1 MKNKIITFFTLFTL
15 IISSNSYAFTSLT
28 IWNNLETEAVN
39 SQPLEN
45 YLNLESESAI
55 LLETQ
60 TGQILFEKNPHEKLR
75 PASVTKIMSLLLI
88 MEALDRGDITLETP
102 ISCSENASSM
112 GGSQIW
118 LDSTESLTV
127 HEMLKA
133 ICIVS
138 ANDCTVAMAEY
149 LCGTEELF
157 VQKMNEKAKELKMHD
172 TNFKNCHGI
181 DEDDHLTSSYDIGIM
196 TRELLLKHPEITTYT
211 SIWMDSLRDGKSELV
226 NTNKLIRTYEG
237 ATGLKTGSTSL
248 ALYNLSATA
257 TRNNLSLIA
266 IVLRAPTPK
275 IRFSE
280 AKLLL
285 DYGFNT
291 YYLKE
296 ICKENQLYKTI
307 KINKGVEE
315 ELNIIY
321 ESNVNILSKIGSS
334 SEITE
339 NISLPES
346 IEAPVYKGDIVG
358 KISYL
363 KDNIEISSVNL
374 IAEKDIPKLSFIS
387 IFKELTLSCF
397 SLLR

>member
-1 MKNKIITFFTLFTL
+1 
-15 IISSNSYAFTSLT
+15 
-28 IWNNLETEAVN
+28 
-39 SQPLEN
+39 
-45 YLNLESESAI
+45 
-55 LLETQ
+55 
-60 TGQILFEKNPHEKLR
+60 
-75 PASVTKIMSLLLI
+75 
-88 MEALDRGDITLETP
+88 
-102 ISCSENASSM
+102 
-112 GGSQIW
+112 
-118 LDSTESLTV
+118 
-127 HEMLKA
+127 
-133 ICIVS
+133 
-138 ANDCTVAMAEY
+138 
-149 LCGTEELF
+149 
-157 VQKMNEKAKELKMHD
+157 MHD